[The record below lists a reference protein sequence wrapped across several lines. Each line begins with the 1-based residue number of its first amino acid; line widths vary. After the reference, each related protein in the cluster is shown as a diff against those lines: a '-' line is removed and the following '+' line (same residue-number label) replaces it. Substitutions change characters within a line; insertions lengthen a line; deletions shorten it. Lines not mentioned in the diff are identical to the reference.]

1 MNKYWQQFKDYLEK
15 YRVPSQVALNSL
27 LKNKVRTILSVL
39 GVVIGIAAVIIVL
52 SVGQGIKGFMISQL
66 TSFGTDFIQV
76 EIKVP
81 NAAHTSSENAA
92 GLALGITV
100 TTLKDSD
107 RLAIMKLSN
116 VKNAYSASMAQDI
129 VTYQDTNKQTF
140 IFATSASFI
149 DIDPAKLAAGR
160 YFTEDEDNSLA
171 RVAVLGP
178 ELKNYLFGDEDAIGK
193 EIKVHRASYKVVGV
207 LASKGSSSFINF
219 DTMLYLPLHTTQKLI
234 LGVDYATYILAKVN
248 DNNLSDVTAA
258 DITSLMRERHDITDP
273 NKDDFAVTTQ
283 AEAMAMMD
291 TIVGAITLLLIAI
304 AGISLVVGGIGIM
317 NIMYVSVTERT
328 FEIGLRK
335 AVGAK
340 KKDILDQFLLESI
353 FITFAGGII
362 GIISGILFSLMITL
376 IAKYLNYNFA
386 FVVPISS
393 LFLASGVS
401 IVVGLL
407 SGYYPAR
414 TAASLDPIVALRNNE

>member
-1 MNKYWQQFKDYLEK
+1 MINIQQIIEK
-15 YRVPSQVALNSL
+15 YRTPAQVALQSL

-52 SVGQGIKGFMISQL
+52 SVGQGIKGFMVSQL
-66 TSFGTDFIQV
+66 TTFGTDFIQV
-76 EIKVP
+76 EVKIP
-81 NAAHTSSENAA
+81 NTAHTSSENAS
-92 GLALGITV
+92 GQALGVTV

-107 RLAIMKLSN
+107 RLAIMKLNN
-116 VKNAYSASMAQDI
+116 VKNAYAATMAQDI
-129 VTYQDTNKQTF
+129 VSYQETNKQTF
-140 IFATSASFI
+140 IFATSAGFI
-149 DIDPAKLAAGR
+149 DIDPVKVAEGR

-171 RVAVLGP
+171 KVAVLGP
-178 ELKNYLFGDEDAIGK
+178 ALKNYLFGDEDAVGK
-193 EIKVHRASYKVVGV
+193 EIKVHRSSYRVIGV
-207 LASKGSSSFINF
+207 LESKGSASFFNF
-219 DTMLYLPLHTTQKLI
+219 DEMLYLPLHTTQKLI
-234 LGVDYATYILAKVN
+234 LGIDYAMYILVKVN
-248 DNNLSDVTAA
+248 DNNLADLTAA

-273 NKDDFAVTTQ
+273 VKDDFAVTTQ
-283 AEAMAMMD
+283 AEAMAMLD

-317 NIMYVSVTERT
+317 NIMYVSVAERT

-414 TAASLDPIVALRNNE
+414 TAASLDPIVALRQE

>member
-1 MNKYWQQFKDYLEK
+1 MFSIQQTIEK
-15 YRVPSQVALNSL
+15 YRTPSQVALASL
-27 LKNKVRTILSVL
+27 FKNKVRTLLSIL

-52 SVGQGIKGFMISQL
+52 SVGQGIKGFLVGQL

-81 NAAHTSSENAA
+81 NTAHTSSENAA

-107 RLAIMKLSN
+107 RLAIMKLN
-116 VKNAYSASMAQDI
+116 NIKNAYSASMAQGI
-129 VTYQDTNKQTF
+129 ATYQDINKQTF

-149 DIDPAKLAAGR
+149 DIDPAKVAEGR
-160 YFTEDEDNSLA
+160 FYTEDEDNSLA
-171 RVAVLGP
+171 RVAVLGS
-178 ELKNYLFGDEDAIGK
+178 ELKNDLFGDADAIGK
-193 EIKVHRASYKVVGV
+193 QVRLNGSNYQVIGV
-207 LASKGSSSFINF
+207 LESKGSASFFNF
-219 DTMLYLPLHTTQKLI
+219 DTMIYLPLKTTQKLI
-234 LGVDYATYILAKVN
+234 LGVDYVTYILAKVE
-248 DNNLSDVTAA
+248 DNSLADLTAA
-258 DITSLMRERHDITDP
+258 DITSLIRERHDISDP
-273 NKDDFAVTTQ
+273 ARDDFAVTTQ
-283 AEAMAMMD
+283 AEAMAMLD

-317 NIMYVSVTERT
+317 NIMYVSVAERT

-340 KKDILDQFLLESI
+340 KKDILDQFILESI

-362 GIISGILFSLMITL
+362 GIIMGILFSLMITL

-393 LFLASGVS
+393 LLLASGVS
-401 IVVGLL
+401 IAVGLL

-414 TAASLDPIVALRNNE
+414 TAASLDPIVALRQE

>member
-15 YRVPSQVALNSL
+15 YRIPAQVALASL
-27 LKNKVRTILSVL
+27 LKNKARTLLSIL

-52 SVGQGIKGFMISQL
+52 SVGQGIKGFMVGQL

-81 NAAHTSSENAA
+81 NAAHTSSENAT

-107 RLAIMKLSN
+107 RLAIMKLN
-116 VKNAYSASMAQDI
+116 NIKNAYSASMAQGI
-129 VTYQDTNKQTF
+129 VSYQDTNKQTF

-149 DIDPAKLAAGR
+149 DIDPVKVAEGR
-160 YFTEDEDNSLA
+160 FFTEDEDNSLA

-178 ELKNYLFGDEDAIGK
+178 ELKNTLFGDAEAIGQQVR
-193 EIKVHRASYKVVGV
+193 INGSNYQVIGV
-207 LASKGSSSFINF
+207 LQSKGSASFLNF
-219 DTMLYLPLHTTQKLI
+219 DTMIYLPLHTTQKLI
-234 LGVDYATYILAKVN
+234 LGVDYVTYILVKVK
-248 DNNLSDVTAA
+248 DNSVADLTAA

-273 NKDDFAVTTQ
+273 ARDDFAVTTQ
-283 AEAMAMMD
+283 AEAMALLD

-317 NIMYVSVTERT
+317 NIMYVSVAERT

-340 KKDILDQFLLESI
+340 KKDVLDQFLLESI

-362 GIISGILFSLMITL
+362 GIIFGILFSLMITL
-376 IAKYLNYNFA
+376 IAKYLGYNFA

-414 TAASLDPIVALRNNE
+414 TAASLDPIVALRQE

>member
-1 MNKYWQQFKDYLEK
+1 MNKLWQQFKDFLDK
-15 YRVPSQVALNSL
+15 YKTPSQIALQSL
-27 LKNKVRTILSVL
+27 LKNKVRTFLSVL
-39 GVVIGIAAVIIVL
+39 GVVIGISAVIIVL
-52 SVGQGIKGFMISQL
+52 SVGQGIKGFMVSQL

-76 EIKVP
+76 EVKVP
-81 NAAHTSSENAA
+81 NAAHTSSENVT

-107 RLAIMKLSN
+107 RLAIMKLDN
-116 VKNAYSASMAQDI
+116 IKNAYSATIAQDL
-129 VTYQDTNKQTF
+129 VSYQDTNKQTM
-140 IFATSASFI
+140 IFATSASYI
-149 DIDPAKLAAGR
+149 DIDPVKVAEGR
-160 YFTEDEDNSLA
+160 FFTDDEDMSLA
-171 RVAVLGP
+171 RVVILGP
-178 ELKNYLFGDEDAIGK
+178 ELKTDLFGDEDPIGK
-193 EIKVHRASYKVVGV
+193 EIKIHKSSYRVIGV
-207 LASKGSSSFINF
+207 MGSKGSASFINF
-219 DTMLYLPLHTTQKLI
+219 DTMIYMPLHTAQKLI
-234 LGVDYATYILAKVN
+234 LGVDYVPLILAYVY
-248 DNNLSDVTAA
+248 DNSISELTAA
-258 DITSLMRERHDITDP
+258 DITSLMRERHGITDP
-273 NKDDFAVTTQ
+273 IRDDFAVTTQ
-283 AEAMAMMD
+283 AEAMAILD

-317 NIMYVSVTERT
+317 NIMYVSVAERT

-362 GIISGILFSLMITL
+362 GIIFGILFALMITL

-393 LFLASGVS
+393 LILASGVS
-401 IVVGLL
+401 IIVGLL

-414 TAASLDPIVALRNNE
+414 SAASLDPIVALGKE